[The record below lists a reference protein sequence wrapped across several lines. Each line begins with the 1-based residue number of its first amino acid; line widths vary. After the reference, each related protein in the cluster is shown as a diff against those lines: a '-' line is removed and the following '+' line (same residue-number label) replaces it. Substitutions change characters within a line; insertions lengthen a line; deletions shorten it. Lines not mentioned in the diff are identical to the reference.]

1 VDLFIK
7 VTAGSLIT
15 VVLCL
20 AIGKQ
25 QKDITLLILVTAC
38 CMIGVIAM
46 QFISP
51 ILGFINKLSGIGQL
65 NEGFIEIL
73 LKSVGIG
80 MIGQIVSNICTDAG
94 NSSLGKSLQLLC
106 TAVIL
111 WLSLP
116 LMEQLLE
123 LMDSVLGSL

>member
-1 VDLFIK
+1 MDLFIK